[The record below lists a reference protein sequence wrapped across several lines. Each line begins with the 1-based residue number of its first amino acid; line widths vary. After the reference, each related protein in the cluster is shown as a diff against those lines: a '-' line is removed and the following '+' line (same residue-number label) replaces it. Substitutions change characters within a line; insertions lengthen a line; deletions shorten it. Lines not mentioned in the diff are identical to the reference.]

1 MSETTDQREGLRER
15 ILGLVMNG
23 GGGRSYRE
31 LTDAIL
37 AEMPDP
43 RLSAGANFPP
53 EPTVEPEP
61 ESDEERLL
69 GIDPENLVRVPPTD
83 LPKLFAL
90 HYPDLAARA
99 VEMKRQVD
107 TWQADH
113 KTAAGG
119 WVDIEDEDEN
129 AAVAEIIRQADD
141 FAAEVDETRKRVK
154 LDVYETGLK
163 IDGYFTRNLAEPV
176 MEIRGVTQTVSGKR
190 HPPGPG
196 TLQFAQTA
204 FLVEKEKR
212 ETQRRLL
219 AAQAA
224 QREADQKAEDARKLA
239 AAEKQRIADLEA
251 EGVAPEEAQEIA
263 QAETDTAAAEAD
275 AAEESS
281 ALIGSYTSASTN
293 EMVRQRTATGTTI
306 GLSGRWTFEVNEPG
320 GMIELCL
327 AVGAPALMR
336 ESFIQHVAAAS
347 LIGLAGAKAVLEA
360 AAKVLMPNGAAIPAT
375 FVTTDDKNIHA
386 AIRARTSPLRQAPGL
401 RIFQEQSARRRGG

>member
-1 MSETTDQREGLRER
+1 MSETTDPRAGLRER
-15 ILGLVMNG
+15 IMGLVMNG
-23 GGGRSYRE
+23 GGGRSYKE
-31 LTDAIL
+31 LTEAIL
-37 AEMPDP
+37 AEVPDP
-43 RLSAGANFPP
+43 RLSAGGNFPP

-61 ESDEERLL
+61 ESEEERLL
-69 GIDPENLVRVPPTD
+69 GIDPENLVRLAPKD
-83 LPKLFAL
+83 LPALFLL

-99 VEMKRQVD
+99 AEMKQMVD
-107 TWQADH
+107 KWQADH
-113 KTAAGG
+113 KTPAGG
-119 WVDIEDEDEN
+119 WIEIRDDDEN
-129 AAVAEIIRQADD
+129 AAVSDLIRQLDD
-141 FAAEVDETRKRVK
+141 FTDEVEETRVRVK
-154 LDVYETGLK
+154 SLVREAGTQ
-163 IDGYFTRNLAEPV
+163 IDGWFKLGLSEPV
-176 MEIRGVTQTVSGKR
+176 IDVRGVTRIVSGKKY
-190 HPPGPG
+190 PPGPG

-204 FLVEKEKR
+204 YLIAKAAR
-212 ETQRRLL
+212 EAQQRLL

-224 QREADQKAEDARKLA
+224 QREADEKAEAARQLA
-239 AAEKQRIADLEA
+239 AAEKQRIADLQA

-263 QAETDTAAAEAD
+263 QAETDIAAAAAD

-281 ALIGSYTSASTN
+281 ALIGSFTGASTN

-336 ESFIQHVAAAS
+336 ESFIQHISAAS

-375 FVTTDDKNIHA
+375 FVTTDDKNIRA
-386 AIRARTSPLRQAPGL
+386 AITARTSPLRQAPGL

>member
-1 MSETTDQREGLRER
+1 MNDTTDQRADLRER

-23 GGGRSYRE
+23 GGGRSYKE
-31 LTDAIL
+31 LTEAIL

-43 RLSAGANFPP
+43 RLSIGSNYPP
-53 EPTVEPEP
+53 EPMAEPEP

-69 GIDPENLVRVPPTD
+69 GIDPENLVRVPPAE
-83 LPKLFAL
+83 LPELFRI

-99 VEMKRQVD
+99 VEMKAMVD
-107 TWQADH
+107 KWQADH

-119 WVDIEDEDEN
+119 WVEIRDDDEN
-129 AAVAEIIRQADD
+129 AAVAEIMNQADD

-154 LDVYETGLK
+154 LDVYEAGLK
-163 IDGYFTRNLAEPV
+163 IDGYFTRGLAEPV
-176 MEIRGVTQTVSGKR
+176 MEIRGVARTVSGKR
-190 HPPGPG
+190 VPPGPG
-196 TLQFAQTA
+196 TMQFAMTA
-204 FLVEKEKR
+204 YEVAKVAR

-224 QREADQKAEDARKLA
+224 QRIADQKAEDARTLA
-239 AAEKQRIADLEA
+239 AAERQRIADMEA

-281 ALIGSYTSASTN
+281 ALVGSYTSASTN
-293 EMVRQRTATGTTI
+293 ELARQRTATGTTI
-306 GLSGRWTFEVNEPG
+306 GLSGKWTFAVNEPG
-320 GMIELCL
+320 GMIDLCL

-336 ESFIQHVAAAS
+336 ESFIQRVAAAS
-347 LIGLAGAKAVLEA
+347 LIGQAGAKAVLEA

-375 FVTTDDKNIHA
+375 FVTTDDKNIRA
-386 AIRARTSPLRQAPGL
+386 AITARTSPLREAPGL
-401 RIFQEQSARRRGG
+401 RIYQEQSARRRGG